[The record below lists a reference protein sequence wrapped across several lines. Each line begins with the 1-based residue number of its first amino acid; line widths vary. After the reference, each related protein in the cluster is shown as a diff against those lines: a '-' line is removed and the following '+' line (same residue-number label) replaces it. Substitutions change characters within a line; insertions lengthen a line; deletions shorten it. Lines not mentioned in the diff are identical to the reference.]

1 MQQAVDVKPSALER
15 QVRVAVPASQ
25 LETDIAE
32 RLKKLARTVKM
43 QGFRPGKVPMK
54 MVERQF
60 GFQVRQ
66 EALSDAVQGAFAREI
81 EAQNLR
87 VAGMPRFEPVPAGG
101 GESASFEFQAV
112 FEVYPEVAMKDILS
126 VPVTRPVTEVS
137 EAEVDKTIDTL
148 RRQRAPFEA
157 VSRASADRD
166 RVDIDFEGTLDG
178 APFEGGSGKNFAVIL
193 GERRM
198 LPAFEAALVGLSAGE
213 SKTFPLTFPDDYAD
227 HLKGKTAQFAIPVN
241 QVLEPRLPAV
251 DAEFARSLGVA
262 DGDVEQMRR
271 EIRDNVEREVKKRVE
286 AAVKQ
291 QVMDGLVGAADFE
304 VPRSLVDSE
313 VGRMRQAA
321 MQDLKARGLTTD
333 NVELPADLFAERAAN
348 RVKLGLLVGDLV
360 RRHDLRAKPEQVRA
374 VIEEHAESYEQ
385 PEEMAR
391 WLYGQPERL
400 AEVEAVVMENNVV
413 QWALGQMK
421 VADTPTPFDELM
433 GTRKD

>member
-1 MQQAVDVKPSALER
+1 MQQAVENKPSALER

-25 LETDIAE
+25 LETEIAD
-32 RLKKLARTVKM
+32 RLRKLARTVKM

-54 MVERQF
+54 MVERHY

-87 VAGMPRFEPVPAGG
+87 VAGMPRFEPVPAS
-101 GESASFEFQAV
+101 GENQAFEFQAV
-112 FEVYPEVAMKDILS
+112 FEVYPEVAIKDISS
-126 VPVTRPVTEVS
+126 VSVSRPITAVS
-137 EAEVDKTIDTL
+137 EAEVDKTIETL

-157 VSRASADRD
+157 VSRPSADRD

-178 APFEGGSGKNFAVIL
+178 VAFEGGSGKNFAVIL

-213 SKTFPLTFPDDYAD
+213 SKTFPLTFPEDYAD
-227 HLKGKTAQFAIPVN
+227 HLKGKTAQFAITVN
-241 QVLEPRLPAV
+241 QVLEPKLPVV

-262 DGDVEQMRR
+262 NGDVDQMRR
-271 EIRDNVEREVKKRVE
+271 EIRENVEREVKKRVDDT
-286 AAVKQ
+286 VKQ

-304 VPRSLVDSE
+304 VPRALIDSE
-313 VGRMRQAA
+313 VARMREGAL
-321 MQDLKARGLTTD
+321 QDLKARGLTTD
-333 NVELPADLFAERAAN
+333 NVELPADLFTARAAS
-348 RVKLGLLVGDLV
+348 RVTLGLLVADLV

-374 VIEEHAESYEQ
+374 MIEEHAESYEQ
-385 PEEMAR
+385 PQEMVR
-391 WLYGQPERL
+391 WLYSQPERL

-413 QWALGQMK
+413 AWALGQMK
-421 VADTPTPFDELM
+421 VSDTATPFDELM